1 MRQQRA
7 LHAGMEPHGAPGAVQ
22 DVRGVLRGRR
32 AAAPGGDDGRLR
44 PLPCPG
50 HKRGAARHMG
60 QEGVQPDPQRDHR
73 AAAVRRRA
81 LVRGHRRHL
90 GHPAPP
96 DRSRDAFLRQ
106 RHALLDRGHRGLLRQ
121 GGEAL
126 VLEGGLSPGRRG
138 PGVQGALRQMV
149 PVGGF
154 PAGVPGTWDGLPEGT
169 VALRQ
174 RGGALLRRAAAG
186 QPAALPA
193 DALYLLPCGSELAGG
208 PLHHPAPGVRLPRGQ
223 AGMGHKGSV
232 PLRGGADGVPGDGA
246 AVLWE
251 GFGQD

>member
-1 MRQQRA
+1 MLSIWPNMDESTQNYR
-7 LHAGMEPHGAPGAVQ
+7 EF
-22 DVRGVLRGRR
+22 
-32 AAAPGGDDGRLR
+32 
-44 PLPCPG
+44 
-50 HKRGAARHMG
+50 
-60 QEGVQPDPQRDHR
+60 RD
-73 AAAVRRRA
+73 
-81 LVRGHRRHL
+81 
-90 GHPAPP
+90 
-96 DRSRDAFLRQ
+96 
-106 RHALLDRGHRGLLRQ
+106 RGLLLPGSNIYDPPPGGGLMARAWKRPKASIISAGSRSPASAQYSSYILDGSGRSMWFHSGVKVRQ

-126 VLEGGLSPGRRG
+126 VLEGGLFPGRRG

-208 PLHHPAPGVRLPRGQ
+208 CSPVYLAACAIGRTVPSRTNS
-223 AGMGHKGSV
+223 GMRIS
-232 PLRGGADGVPGDGA
+232 GA
-246 AVLWE
+246 AASIHCPPP
-251 GFGQD
+251 